1 MAAGETEPTSPVA
14 TWHARSPGQAE
25 PRPPFRFQYMCQRR
39 IAAQRARRRRTQTH
53 PGCGA
58 HSRHTARLPPLSAA
72 APVGSRQ
79 PPDPFIFPFFFFRR
93 GAGQNL
99 GPSTHTPPLP
109 KAAPHPPTPL
119 AKGVSIEKGTA
130 MLERGIKIKRG
141 RKEGG
146 GLGNLGAER
155 GKHAECPHLGSAFE
169 AASFGSEQDIFKV
182 QLEVCVYPGHLA
194 GISWRQRRPRC
205 APLRCAAPPAEPGRP
220 KPAGRARS
228 LFIGRGERD
237 AAAGPHRFIRS
248 GPVSAAQPAAPSPPS
263 LFPCVAGGE
272 TAGDA
277 APARRPPV
285 RDEARA
291 RPPARRL
298 KGKGRAEEMAP
309 PCDRAALAL
318 PALVGKPAALGTP
331 LPLPS
336 PRRRADGCG
345 PIAADQPPPPR
356 AARPWGLSAASRP
369 KLCRLVEGRPLP
381 GKLLM
386 EVRACRVLP
395 QALVPQSLL
404 VIRWQWRLRV
414 WPSSRDPLP
423 PGSPELVPNVTAE
436 QSTVRR

>member
-1 MAAGETEPTSPVA
+1 MSAADRCPTGPEAEDANAPRLRGAQPAHSAAPPA
-14 TWHARSPGQAE
+14 LRSGTCRQQAA
-25 PRPPFRFQYMCQRR
+25 PRPFYFPF
-39 IAAQRARRRRTQTH
+39 
-53 PGCGA
+53 
-58 HSRHTARLPPLSAA
+58 
-72 APVGSRQ
+72 
-79 PPDPFIFPFFFFRR
+79 FFFFRR

-263 LFPCVAGGE
+263 LFPCVAGG
-272 TAGDA
+272 
-277 APARRPPV
+277 RRPGT
-285 RDEARA
+285 RL
-291 RPPARRL
+291 PPADRRC
-298 KGKGRAEEMAP
+298 GTRRGHGRRHGGL
-309 PCDRAALAL
+309 RA
-318 PALVGKPAALGTP
+318 K
-331 LPLPS
+331 
-336 PRRRADGCG
+336 
-345 PIAADQPPPPR
+345 
-356 AARPWGLSAASRP
+356 
-369 KLCRLVEGRPLP
+369 EGQR
-381 GKLLM
+381 K
-386 EVRACRVLP
+386 
-395 QALVPQSLL
+395 
-404 VIRWQWRLRV
+404 WRLRV
-414 WPSSRDPLP
+414 TERPWRCPRWW
-423 PGSPELVPNVTAE
+423 GSPPPWGLPCRCP
-436 QSTVRR
+436 RRAGGLKAAGQWPPTNRHLLARPGPEG